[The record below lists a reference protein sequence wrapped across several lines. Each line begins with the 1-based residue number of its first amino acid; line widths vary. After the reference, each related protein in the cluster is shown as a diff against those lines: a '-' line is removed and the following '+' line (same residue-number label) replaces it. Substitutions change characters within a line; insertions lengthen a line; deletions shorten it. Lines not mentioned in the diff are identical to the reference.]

1 MATFKLSTARN
12 DLGALVGQVAHFS
25 MSGAPTGW
33 LKCNGAVI
41 SRTTYSALF
50 AVIGTTHGAGDG
62 STTFALPDL
71 RGEFIR
77 GWDDGRTVDNG
88 RSFGSFQGDDYK
100 SHNHT
105 LKTQTGVTYGRFREG
120 ANGGIYMVPY
130 SGDGAAGR
138 SDVNLQGGTETRP
151 RNRAL
156 LACIKY

>member
-1 MATFKLSTARN
+1 MASFKLSTARN

-33 LKCNGAVI
+33 LKCNGAAI

-50 AVIGTTHGAGDG
+50 AVVGTTHGAGDG

-88 RSFGSFQGDDYK
+88 RAFASFQADAFRA
-100 SHNHT
+100 HNHT
-105 LKTQTGVTYGRFREG
+105 YLIFDGQ
-120 ANGGIYMVPY
+120 Y
-130 SGDGAAGR
+130 SGQNNGQPPSGAFNPVFNRTTGDA
-138 SDVNLQGGTETRP
+138 GGTETRP

-156 LACIKY
+156 LACIKF